1 MNKVKKEIYQRLD
14 VLEKENKELLKNNKI
29 LQEAV
34 QELKSGN
41 KTFEI
46 GKILDKLRQFIKD
59 SYTFTLGYINSLYF
73 LNNFKISNI
82 DSIKLR
88 KEMLDKKIGDLPAC
102 KYKEPIYNAE
112 LVHLINV
119 LNLEK
124 LEDVYSPDDT
134 NYSKLASISSDYIIQ
149 TAEKTICVSA
159 VLSDTLNFDP
169 ITIIRVAEYVQ
180 EIQDFD
186 YKVSKYAEF
195 KEYDETEY

>member
-34 QELKSGN
+34 QEVKSGN

-88 KEMLDKKIGDLPAC
+88 KEMLDKRIADLPAC
-102 KYKEPIYNAE
+102 KYKEPIYNTE

-124 LEDVYSPDDT
+124 LEDVDSPDDT
-134 NYSKLASISSDYIIQ
+134 NYPKLASISSDYIIQ
-149 TAEKTICVSA
+149 IVDKTICVSD
-159 VLSDTLNFDP
+159 VLSKILNFDP

-180 EIQDFD
+180 EVRDLD

-195 KEYDETEY
+195 EEYEEE

>member
-1 MNKVKKEIYQRLD
+1 MNKFKKEIYQRLD

-41 KTFEI
+41 KTFET

-88 KEMLDKKIGDLPAC
+88 KEMLDKRIADLPAC
-102 KYKEPIYNAE
+102 KYKEPIYNTE

-124 LEDVYSPDDT
+124 LEDVDSPDDT
-134 NYSKLASISSDYIIQ
+134 NYPKLASISSDYIIQ
-149 TAEKTICVSA
+149 IVDKTICVSD
-159 VLSDTLNFDP
+159 VLSKILNFDP

-180 EIQDFD
+180 EVLDLD

-195 KEYDETEY
+195 EEYEEE

>member
-14 VLEKENKELLKNNKI
+14 VLEKENKELLINNKI

-41 KTFEI
+41 KTFET

-102 KYKEPIYNAE
+102 KYKEPIYNDE

-134 NYSKLASISSDYIIQ
+134 NYPKLADASISSDYIIQ
-149 TAEKTICVSA
+149 ISD
-159 VLSDTLNFDP
+159 VLSKTLNFDP

-180 EIQDFD
+180 EVLDLD

-195 KEYDETEY
+195 EEYEEE

>member
-124 LEDVYSPDDT
+124 LEDVDSPDDT
-134 NYSKLASISSDYIIQ
+134 NYPKLASISSDYIIQ
-149 TAEKTICVSA
+149 TVEKTICVSA

>member
-1 MNKVKKEIYQRLD
+1 MNKFKKEIYQRLD

-34 QELKSGN
+34 QEVKSGN

-59 SYTFTLGYINSLYF
+59 SYTFTIEYINSLYF

-88 KEMLDKKIGDLPAC
+88 KEMLDKRIADLPAC
-102 KYKEPIYNAE
+102 KYKEPIYNTE

-124 LEDVYSPDDT
+124 LEDVDSPDDT
-134 NYSKLASISSDYIIQ
+134 NYPKLASISSDYIIQ
-149 TAEKTICVSA
+149 IVDKTICVSD
-159 VLSDTLNFDP
+159 VLSKILNFDP

-180 EIQDFD
+180 EVLDLD

-195 KEYDETEY
+195 EEYEEE

>member
-134 NYSKLASISSDYIIQ
+134 NYPKLASISSDYIIQ
-149 TAEKTICVSA
+149 IVDKTICVSD
-159 VLSDTLNFDP
+159 VLSKILNFDP

-180 EIQDFD
+180 EVRDLD

-195 KEYDETEY
+195 EEYEEE

>member
-1 MNKVKKEIYQRLD
+1 MNKFKKEIYQKLD
-14 VLEKENKELLKNNKI
+14 NLEKENKELLKNNKI

-34 QELKSGN
+34 QKLKSGN

-59 SYTFTLGYINSLYF
+59 SYTFTIEYINSLYF

-102 KYKEPIYNAE
+102 KYKEPIYNIE
-112 LVHLINV
+112 LVHLINN
-119 LNLEK
+119 LNLDK
-124 LEDVYSPDDT
+124 LEDIDSPATT
-134 NYSKLASISSDYIIQ
+134 NYPKLAVASISSDYIIQ
-149 TAEKTICVSA
+149 TAEKTICVSD
-159 VLSDTLNFDP
+159 VLSKTLNFDP

-180 EIQDFD
+180 EIRDLD

-195 KEYDETEY
+195 EEYEEE

>member
-1 MNKVKKEIYQRLD
+1 MNKFKKEIYQRLD

-34 QELKSGN
+34 QEVKSGN

-88 KEMLDKKIGDLPAC
+88 KEMLDKRIADLPAC
-102 KYKEPIYNAE
+102 KYKEPIYNTE

-124 LEDVYSPDDT
+124 LEDVDSPDDT
-134 NYSKLASISSDYIIQ
+134 NYPKLASISSDYIIQ
-149 TAEKTICVSA
+149 IVDKTICVSD
-159 VLSDTLNFDP
+159 VLSKILNFDP

-180 EIQDFD
+180 EVLDLD

-195 KEYDETEY
+195 EEYEEE

>member
-1 MNKVKKEIYQRLD
+1 MNKLKKEIYQRLD
-14 VLEKENKELLKNNKI
+14 ALEKENKELLKNNKI

-34 QELKSGN
+34 QEVKSGN

-59 SYTFTLGYINSLYF
+59 SYTFTIEYINSLYF

-88 KEMLDKKIGDLPAC
+88 KEMLDKRIADLPAC

-112 LVHLINV
+112 LIQLINS
-119 LNLEK
+119 LNLGK
-124 LEDVYSPDDT
+124 LEDIDSPAAT
-134 NYSKLASISSDYIIQ
+134 NYPKLAAASISSDYIIQ
-149 TAEKTICVSA
+149 IAEKTMCVSD
-159 VLSDTLNFDP
+159 VLSKTLNFDP

-180 EIQDFD
+180 EVRDLD

-195 KEYDETEY
+195 EEYEEE

>member
-1 MNKVKKEIYQRLD
+1 MNKFKKEIYQRLD

-41 KTFEI
+41 KTFET

-59 SYTFTLGYINSLYF
+59 SYTFTIEYINSLYF

-88 KEMLDKKIGDLPAC
+88 KEMLDKRIADLPAC
-102 KYKEPIYNAE
+102 KYKEPIYNTE

-124 LEDVYSPDDT
+124 LEDVDSPDDT
-134 NYSKLASISSDYIIQ
+134 NYPKLASISSDYIIQ
-149 TAEKTICVSA
+149 IVDKTICVSD
-159 VLSDTLNFDP
+159 VLSKILNFDP

-180 EIQDFD
+180 EVLDLD

-195 KEYDETEY
+195 EEYEEE

>member
-1 MNKVKKEIYQRLD
+1 MNKFKKEIYQRLD

-34 QELKSGN
+34 QEVKSGN

-59 SYTFTLGYINSLYF
+59 SYTFTIEYINSLYF

-88 KEMLDKKIGDLPAC
+88 KEMLDKRIADLPAC
-102 KYKEPIYNAE
+102 KYKEPIYNTE

-124 LEDVYSPDDT
+124 LEDVDSPDDT
-134 NYSKLASISSDYIIQ
+134 NYPKLASISSDNIIQ
-149 TAEKTICVSA
+149 IVDKTICVSD
-159 VLSDTLNFDP
+159 VLSKILNFDP

-180 EIQDFD
+180 EVLDLD

-195 KEYDETEY
+195 EEYEEE

>member
-14 VLEKENKELLKNNKI
+14 NLEKENKELLKNNKI
-29 LQEAV
+29 LQEDV

-59 SYTFTLGYINSLYF
+59 SYTFTIEYINSLYF

-112 LVHLINV
+112 LIQLINS
-119 LNLEK
+119 LNLGK
-124 LEDVYSPDDT
+124 LEDIDSPAAT
-134 NYSKLASISSDYIIQ
+134 NYSKLADASISSDYIIQ
-149 TAEKTICVSA
+149 ISD
-159 VLSDTLNFDP
+159 VLSKTLNFDP
-169 ITIIRVAEYVQ
+169 ITIIRVAKYVQ
-180 EIQDFD
+180 EVLDLD

-195 KEYDETEY
+195 EEYEEE

>member
-1 MNKVKKEIYQRLD
+1 MNKFKKEIYQRLD

-41 KTFEI
+41 KTFET

-88 KEMLDKKIGDLPAC
+88 KEMLDKRIADLPAC
-102 KYKEPIYNAE
+102 KYKEPIYNTE

-124 LEDVYSPDDT
+124 LEDVDSPDDT
-134 NYSKLASISSDYIIQ
+134 NYPKLASISSDYIIQ
-149 TAEKTICVSA
+149 IVDKTICVSD
-159 VLSDTLNFDP
+159 VLSKILNFDP

-180 EIQDFD
+180 EVRDLD

-195 KEYDETEY
+195 EEYEEE

>member
-41 KTFEI
+41 KTFET

-59 SYTFTLGYINSLYF
+59 SYTFTIEYINSLYF

-88 KEMLDKKIGDLPAC
+88 KEMLDKRIADLPAC
-102 KYKEPIYNAE
+102 KYKEPIYNTE

-124 LEDVYSPDDT
+124 LEDVDSPDDT
-134 NYSKLASISSDYIIQ
+134 NYPKLASISSDYIIQ
-149 TAEKTICVSA
+149 IVDKTICVSD
-159 VLSDTLNFDP
+159 VLSKILNFDP

-180 EIQDFD
+180 EVRDLD

-195 KEYDETEY
+195 EEYEEE

>member
-1 MNKVKKEIYQRLD
+1 MNKFKKEIYQRLD

-34 QELKSGN
+34 QEVKSGN

-59 SYTFTLGYINSLYF
+59 SYTFTIEYINSLYF

-102 KYKEPIYNAE
+102 KYKEPIYNDE

-124 LEDVYSPDDT
+124 LEDVDSPDDT
-134 NYSKLASISSDYIIQ
+134 NYPKLASISSDYIIQ
-149 TAEKTICVSA
+149 IVDKTICVSD
-159 VLSDTLNFDP
+159 VLSKILNFDP

-180 EIQDFD
+180 EVLDLD

-195 KEYDETEY
+195 EEYEEE